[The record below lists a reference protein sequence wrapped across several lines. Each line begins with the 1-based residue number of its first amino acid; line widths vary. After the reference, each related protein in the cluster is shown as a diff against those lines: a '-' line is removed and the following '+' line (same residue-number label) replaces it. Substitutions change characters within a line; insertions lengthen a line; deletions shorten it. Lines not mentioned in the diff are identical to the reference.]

1 MRYIS
6 TMLQDKSWLRKA
18 CNIICLKLYHILL
31 KKYMIK
37 SFLYIVLFLE
47 RIYTSFLN
55 RNILQKRVNVVI
67 VGHQSFIKLQCEE
80 KLCSFS
86 ALVNL
91 SLLFQVSA
99 VLYLREFICNN
110 GDNLGLTSKFHFMKH
125 QIRKNLCKKQRYVF
139 VRGLK
144 YIF

>member
-1 MRYIS
+1 M
-6 TMLQDKSWLRKA
+6 
-18 CNIICLKLYHILL
+18 
-31 KKYMIK
+31 
-37 SFLYIVLFLE
+37 
-47 RIYTSFLN
+47 
-55 RNILQKRVNVVI
+55 VI

-110 GDNLGLTSKFHFMKH
+110 GDNLGLASKFHFMKH
-125 QIRKNLCKKQRYVF
+125 QINKNLCKKWSFCTTIEIYFLIALMIISIEICSTLITMKLLFSQPK
-139 VRGLK
+139 LDTK
-144 YIF
+144 YHVKSLPISNIIEIGCWEI